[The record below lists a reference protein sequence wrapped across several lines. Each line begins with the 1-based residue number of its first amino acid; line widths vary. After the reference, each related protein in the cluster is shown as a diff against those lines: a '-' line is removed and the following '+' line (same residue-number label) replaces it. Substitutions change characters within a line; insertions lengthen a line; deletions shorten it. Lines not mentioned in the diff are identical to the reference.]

1 MKRCLDACL
10 LIPMRSIVVR
20 LWLALSASLFFAAC
34 QSSGPLLPR
43 QGRDLV
49 GEAREWRKEGSLAIA
64 RDKLIRALG
73 EMDAAHGFLERRLW
87 LTNAEKSLTLQNAA
101 SSASRAERART
112 GLFLV
117 LGFRSPRSEPERIV
131 RHVEAELR
139 KRGWHAVLVEV
150 PPHREP
156 AQDAAAIQA
165 CLARDLP
172 RLDRAVLV
180 GFSKG
185 GLDLMS
191 WFTSE
196 APKLPARQREKIRL
210 MVNFAGVLR
219 GAVVGDWVTKAPGPV
234 AGSMRVYLRN
244 VEGDGGSVWEEVAS
258 VAEDPW
264 SRPRSQRPRLRQLAP
279 EMRVVNVVPV
289 PEGKKGIPEA
299 AYRASWLSYFVTSQW
314 RWVGPF
320 DGIAESASHVLPASA
335 EMPQH
340 IIRVLGS
347 HTLLDGRYLN
357 GGTVSKTYQSSGW
370 GGYRGGEEMLDDLL
384 RAIPRHWVFDAP

>member
-1 MKRCLDACL
+1 MALRRIIRLCLRTGA
-10 LIPMRSIVVR
+10 LIV
-20 LWLALSASLFFAAC
+20 LAAC
-34 QSSGPLLPR
+34 QSTGPLPAR
-43 QGRDLV
+43 HGRDLV
-49 GEAREWRKEGSLAIA
+49 LEAREWRQEGSLATA
-64 RDKLIRALG
+64 RDKLIQALG

-87 LTNAEKSLTLQNAA
+87 LTNADKSLNLRNAA
-101 SSASRAERART
+101 SSASREERART

-117 LGFRSPRSEPERIV
+117 LGFRSPRNEPERIV

-156 AQDAAAIQA
+156 EQDAAAIQA
-165 CLARDLP
+165 RLARELP

-191 WFTSE
+191 WFASE
-196 APKLPARQREKIRL
+196 AAKLPAEQRKKIRL

-219 GAVVGDWVTKAPGPV
+219 GAVVGDWVMKAPGPV
-234 AGSMRVYLRN
+234 AGSMRAYLRN
-244 VEGDGGSVWEEVAS
+244 ADGEGGSVWEEVAS

-264 SRPRSQRPRLRQLAP
+264 SRPRSKQPQLRRLAP
-279 EMRVVNVVPV
+279 AMRVVNVVPV

-314 RWVGPF
+314 RWLGPF
-320 DGIAESASHVLPASA
+320 DGLAESASHVLPASA
-335 EMPQH
+335 GVPQH
-340 IIRVLGS
+340 VIRVLGS

-357 GGTVSKTYQSSGW
+357 GGTVSKTYRSSGW
-370 GGYRGGEEMLDDLL
+370 GGHRGGAEMLDDLM
-384 RAIPRHWVFDAP
+384 RAIPRHWVFDEP